1 MRNGVD
7 MGSVADVIKEITHKH
22 LTENN
27 GALLSQNVR
36 AVGNLCGTI
45 SDETINHKGII
56 ELPTSDSSNSAVACG
71 FGLVGRRPIYAIRFQ
86 GFLWYNAVSIINY
99 AAKIKQLSNGTITCP
114 VFVRGIGTEG
124 HIGPVASH
132 QNHGMMLRGSCDL
145 KVFAPMTPNE
155 YRQTWQSFLD
165 DEVPVFCSEHRL
177 SYNNSEDLRNS
188 FCCVARQPTIIAIG
202 AARFNALRA
211 VGELKSRGI
220 FVNLV
225 HLWQLKPLVLPDS
238 IGIATSK
245 ILVVDS
251 DYETGFGPTVAL
263 ECLKRY
269 KIADISVMGLED
281 RVAGFSL
288 ETDVLT
294 PSVERIVNYFV

>member
-1 MRNGVD
+1 
-7 MGSVADVIKEITHKH
+7 MGSVADVIKEITNKH

-56 ELPTSDSSNSAVACG
+56 ELPTSDSSNGGIACG
-71 FGLVGRRPIYAIRFQ
+71 FGLMGRRPIYAIRFQ

-99 AAKIKQLSNGTITCP
+99 AAKVKQLSNGTITCP
-114 VFVRGIGTEG
+114 IFVRGIGTEG
-124 HIGPVASH
+124 NIGPVASH
-132 QNHGMMLRGSCDL
+132 QHHGMMLRGSCDL

-155 YRQTWQSFLD
+155 YKATWKEFMD
-165 DEVPVFCSEHRL
+165 GNVPVFCSEHRL
-177 SYNNSEDLRNS
+177 SYNNSEDFRNS
-188 FCCVARQPTIIAIG
+188 FCVVSRQPTIIAIG
-202 AARFNALRA
+202 AARLNALKA
-211 VGELKSRGI
+211 QLELRGKGI

-245 ILVVDS
+245 ILIVDS
-251 DYETGFGPTVAL
+251 DYEFGGFGAQVAL
-263 ECLKRY
+263 ECHKRY
-269 KIADISVMGLED
+269 NIPVDVMGLED
-281 RVAGFSL
+281 RVAGFAPQC
-288 ETDVLT
+288 DVLT
-294 PSVERIVNYFV
+294 PSVERIVNHFV